1 MNPVLSWLAPALAL
15 SLSWPAVAQPRADAA
30 ALERSAPPP
39 RYRSAYADYTPWQD
53 LRPGDWRQLN
63 DALRPATGSA
73 SGQSGHAGHGGR
85 SAAPASAASAP
96 APAEPAHAHHPMHP
110 MRGGRP

>member
-1 MNPVLSWLAPALAL
+1 MNPVLFWLAPALAL
-15 SLSWPAVAQPRADAA
+15 SLPWPAVAQPRADAA

-53 LRPGDWRQLN
+53 IRPGDWRRLN
-63 DALRPATGSA
+63 DALRPATGS
-73 SGQSGHAGHGGR
+73 STGHAGHG
-85 SAAPASAASAP
+85 AAPASAASAP
-96 APAEPAHAHHPMHP
+96 VPAEPTHAHHPMHP